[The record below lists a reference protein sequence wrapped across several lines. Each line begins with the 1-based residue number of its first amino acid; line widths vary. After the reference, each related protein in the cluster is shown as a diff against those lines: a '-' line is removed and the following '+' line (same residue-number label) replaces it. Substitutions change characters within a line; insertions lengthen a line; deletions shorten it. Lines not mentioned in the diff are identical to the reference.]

1 MPTRAASSGTRRWET
16 IASIIARTKPV
27 LDRCA
32 AQGYEEIAVVAH
44 GGVIRRCTGVGLIA
58 HGEVC
63 KIEYT
68 KDFIPFGWV

>member
-1 MPTRAASSGTRRWET
+1 M
-16 IASIIARTKPV
+16 
-27 LDRCA
+27 DRCA
-32 AQGYEEIAVVAH
+32 AQGSEKIAVVAH
-44 GGVIRRCTGVGLIA
+44 GGVIRRFTGVGLIA